1 MSLPSDTTTTEVHQ
15 PGEVTTQ
22 SFADAIGVAIA
33 PSDRDEFEATL
44 ERIAD
49 LEKQADAKAAHVQL
63 H

>member
-1 MSLPSDTTTTEVHQ
+1 MPTEASNEVSQ

-22 SFADAIGVAIA
+22 TFAEALGVAIGD
-33 PSDRDEFEATL
+33 SDRVDFEATL